1 MEYSKDK
8 GDGLVV
14 RSSYD
19 RGRFIVE
26 SQHIGT
32 TVTRGFRLIGVD
44 KRDEPVMST
53 STVVDPTL
61 QAETA
66 GKYVHVDNETGAFTT
81 LAPAEVV
88 LDGEESA
95 RHVPDAVVTE
105 VVPVTD
111 FDQVATDRERLL
123 DYIHM
128 QPNTFN
134 VLGNMIGE

>member
-61 QAETA
+61 QA
-66 GKYVHVDNETGAFTT
+66 NMFTWIMR
-81 LAPAEVV
+81 P
-88 LDGEESA
+88 
-95 RHVPDAVVTE
+95 VPL
-105 VVPVTD
+105 P
-111 FDQVATDRERLL
+111 
-123 DYIHM
+123 H
-128 QPNTFN
+128 
-134 VLGNMIGE
+134 

>member
-1 MEYSKDK
+1 
-8 GDGLVV
+8 
-14 RSSYD
+14 
-19 RGRFIVE
+19 
-26 SQHIGT
+26 
-32 TVTRGFRLIGVD
+32 
-44 KRDEPVMST
+44 
-53 STVVDPTL
+53 
-61 QAETA
+61 
-66 GKYVHVDNETGAFTT
+66 VDNETGAFTT

-111 FDQVATDRERLL
+111 FDQVVTDREWLL